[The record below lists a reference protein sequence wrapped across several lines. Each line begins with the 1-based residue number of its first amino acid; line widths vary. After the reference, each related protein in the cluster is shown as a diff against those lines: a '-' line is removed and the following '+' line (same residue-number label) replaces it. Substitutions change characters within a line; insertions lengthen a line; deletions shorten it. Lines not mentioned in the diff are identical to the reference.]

1 MNLLK
6 RGVSKMLVLTR
17 KKNEHIQIGEDISI
31 SILAIEGEQV
41 KIGINAPR
49 HIDIHRKEV
58 YLAIQQE
65 NAQAVNQLSLDQ
77 LKEVLPK
84 LHIDK

>member
-1 MNLLK
+1 
-6 RGVSKMLVLTR
+6 MLVLTR

-41 KIGINAPR
+41 KLGINAPR
-49 HIDIHRKEV
+49 HIDIHRKEI

-65 NAQAVNQLSLDQ
+65 NTEAVNQLSLDQ

-84 LHIDK
+84 LHIDR

>member
-1 MNLLK
+1 
-6 RGVSKMLVLTR
+6 MLVLTR

-41 KIGINAPR
+41 KVGIHAPR
-49 HIDIHRKEV
+49 HIDIHRKEI
-58 YLAIQQE
+58 YLAIQKE
-65 NAQAVNQLSLDQ
+65 NAEAVNKLSLDQ

-84 LHIDK
+84 LHLDK